1 MANAE
6 QIKALIRSYA
16 DRDDARFC
24 AVAMQVAAD
33 QARKGKHDFA
43 AEIQKLVD
51 SIRGRSPIS
60 SLGPKIMPIASPRGE
75 LSELLFV
82 EQPEVRLSS
91 MVLSTRLR
99 KKLER
104 TLQEQ
109 RKSSLLAAQNL
120 HPRRKL
126 LFTGPPGCGK
136 TMAAA
141 ALAGE
146 LGIPLLT
153 VRMES
158 LITKFLG
165 ETSAKLALVF
175 QAISDT
181 RAVYLF
187 DEFDSIGIERGVS
200 SDVGE
205 ARRIV
210 NTFLSLSEKV
220 GGTSLLIAATNHGTS
235 LDKALF
241 RRFDDFLEFPLPDD
255 ELIRKLLFTRITTAQ
270 RGCKEFGRDS
280 GLTEVVSIAKG
291 LSFGDIANS
300 CDDALKKA
308 VIEERP
314 ILVNDLIEAIQERR
328 SFMDQVE
335 LSNTRYAKE

>member
-33 QARKGKHDFA
+33 QARKGKHDLA

-51 SIRGRSPIS
+51 SIRGRSTIS

-75 LSELLFV
+75 LSDLLFV

-99 KKLER
+99 KKLDR

-109 RKSSLLAAQNL
+109 RRSSLLAAQNL

-126 LFTGPPGCGK
+126 LFIGPPGCGK

-187 DEFDSIGIERGVS
+187 DEFDSIGLERGTS

-205 ARRIV
+205 TRRIL

-220 GGTSLLIAATNHGTS
+220 GGTSLLIAATNHARG

-241 RRFDDFLEFPLPDD
+241 RRFDDFLEFGLPDD
-255 ELIRKLLFTRITTAQ
+255 ELIRELVSIRIAPQ
-270 RGCKEFGRDS
+270 RFKGSGRDTTLS
-280 GLTEVVSIAKG
+280 EIIPAAKG
-291 LSFGDIANS
+291 FSFADIS
-300 CDDALKKA
+300 KCCEDALKKA
-308 VIEERP
+308 VIEDRS
-314 ILVNDLIEAIQERR
+314 IAGNDLIEAIQDRR
-328 SFMDQVE
+328 RFIDSARAQ
-335 LSNTRYAKE
+335 

>member
-33 QARKGKHDFA
+33 QARKGKHDLA

-51 SIRGRSPIS
+51 SIRGRSAIS

-75 LSELLFV
+75 LSDLLFV

-99 KKLER
+99 KKLDR

-109 RKSSLLAAQNL
+109 RRSSVLAAQNL

-126 LFTGPPGCGK
+126 LFIGPPGCGK

-187 DEFDSIGIERGVS
+187 DEFDSIGLERGAS

-205 ARRIV
+205 TRRIL

-220 GGTSLLIAATNHGTS
+220 GGTSLLIAATNHATG

-241 RRFDDFLEFPLPDD
+241 RRFDDFLEFGLPDD
-255 ELIRKLLFTRITTAQ
+255 KLIRELISIRIAPQ
-270 RGCKEFGRDS
+270 RFNALERDKS
-280 GLTEVVSIAKG
+280 LSEIVPAAKG
-291 LSFGDIANS
+291 FSFADIS
-300 CDDALKKA
+300 KCCEDALEKA
-308 VIEERP
+308 VIEDRL
-314 ILVNDLIEAIQERR
+314 IDGNDLIEAIQDRGR
-328 SFMDQVE
+328 FIDSARVQ
-335 LSNTRYAKE
+335 

>member
-1 MANAE
+1 MATAE
-6 QIKALIRSYA
+6 QIKALIKSYA
-16 DRDDARFC
+16 DRDDTRFC

-33 QARKGKHDFA
+33 QARRGKRDLA
-43 AEIQKLVD
+43 AEIQRLVD
-51 SIRGRSPIS
+51 AIRHRSPIS
-60 SLGPKIMPIASPRGE
+60 GLGSKIMPIASPRGE
-75 LSELLFV
+75 VSELLFV
-82 EQPEVRLSS
+82 EQPDVRLSS
-91 MVLSTRLR
+91 MVLSNRLR
-99 KKLER
+99 AKLER
-104 TLQEQ
+104 ILQEQ
-109 RKSSLLAAQNL
+109 RRSSLLTAQNL

-126 LFTGPPGCGK
+126 LFVGPPGCGK
-136 TMAAA
+136 TMGAA

-175 QAISDT
+175 QAISET

-187 DEFDSIGIERGVS
+187 DEFDSIGIERGAS

-205 ARRIV
+205 TRRIL

-220 GGTSLLIAATNHGTS
+220 GGTSLLIAATNHATS

-255 ELIRKLLFTRITTAQ
+255 ELIRELLFTRIGAQ
-270 RGCKEFGRDS
+270 SVKAWRHDAET
-280 GLTEVVSIAKG
+280 LAEVVSIARDF
-291 LSFGDIANS
+291 SFGDIS
-300 CDDALKKA
+300 KCCDDALKKA
-308 VIEERP
+308 VIEDRQ
-314 ILVNDLIEAIQERR
+314 INADDLIEAIQERR
-328 SFMDQVE
+328 RFLQ
-335 LSNTRYAKE
+335 TARAQ

>member
-33 QARKGKHDFA
+33 QARKGKHDLA

-51 SIRGRSPIS
+51 SIRGRSAIS

-75 LSELLFV
+75 LSDLLLV

-99 KKLER
+99 KKLDR

-109 RKSSLLAAQNL
+109 RRSSVLAAQNL

-126 LFTGPPGCGK
+126 LFIGPPGCGK

-187 DEFDSIGIERGVS
+187 DEFDSIGLERGAS

-205 ARRIV
+205 TRRIL

-220 GGTSLLIAATNHGTS
+220 GGTSLLIAATNHATG

-241 RRFDDFLEFPLPDD
+241 RRFDDFLEFGLPDD
-255 ELIRKLLFTRITTAQ
+255 ELIRELISIRIAPQ
-270 RGCKEFGRDS
+270 RFNALERDKS
-280 GLTEVVSIAKG
+280 LSEIVPAAKG
-291 LSFGDIANS
+291 FSFADIS
-300 CDDALKKA
+300 KCCEDALKKA
-308 VIEERP
+308 VIEDRL
-314 ILVNDLIEAIQERR
+314 IDGNDLIEAIQDRGR
-328 SFMDQVE
+328 FIDSARVQ
-335 LSNTRYAKE
+335 

>member
-16 DRDDARFC
+16 ERDDARFC

-33 QARKGKHDFA
+33 QAKKGKHDFA

-51 SIRGRSPIS
+51 SIRGRSAIS

-82 EQPEVRLSS
+82 EQPEIRLSS

-109 RKSSLLAAQNL
+109 RRSSLLAAQNL

-126 LFTGPPGCGK
+126 LFIGPPGCGK

-141 ALAGE
+141 AIAGE

-175 QAISDT
+175 RAISDT

-187 DEFDSIGIERGVS
+187 DEFDSIGLERGAS

-205 ARRIV
+205 ARRIL

-220 GGTSLLIAATNHGTS
+220 GGTSLLIAATNHATS

-241 RRFDDFLEFPLPDD
+241 RRFDDFLEFPLPSD
-255 ELIRKLLFTRITTAQ
+255 ELVDELLRARIGLWGHNMSRHNIRLSEIVA
-270 RGCKEFGRDS
+270 S
-280 GLTEVVSIAKG
+280 AKG
-291 LSFGDIANS
+291 FSFGDIS
-300 CDDALKKA
+300 KCCDDALKRA
-308 VIEERP
+308 IIEDRA
-314 ILVNDLIEAIQERR
+314 IRDTDLIEAIQERR
-328 SFMDQVE
+328 RFIDG
-335 LSNTRYAKE
+335 TRHD

>member
-6 QIKALIRSYA
+6 QIKALIRSHA

-33 QARKGKHDFA
+33 EARRGKHDLA
-43 AEIQKLVD
+43 TEIQKLVD
-51 SIRGRSPIS
+51 SIRGRSTIPA
-60 SLGPKIMPIASPRGE
+60 LGPKIMPIASPRGE
-75 LSELLFV
+75 LSDLLFV

-91 MVLSTRLR
+91 MVLSDRLR
-99 KKLER
+99 KRLKR

-109 RKSSLLAAQNL
+109 RKASVLVAQSLQ
-120 HPRRKL
+120 PRRKL
-126 LFTGPPGCGK
+126 LFVGPPGCGK

-187 DEFDSIGIERGVS
+187 DEFDSIGLERGAS

-205 ARRIV
+205 ARRIL

-220 GGTSLLIAATNHGTS
+220 GGTSLLIAATNHETS
-235 LDKALF
+235 LDRALF
-241 RRFDDFLEFPLPDD
+241 RRFDDFLEFPLPDR
-255 ELIRKLLFTRITTAQ
+255 ELIRELLVTRLVSQGLEA
-270 RGCKEFGRDS
+270 FGPDLNLS
-280 GLTEVVSIAKG
+280 EMVLAANGF
-291 LSFGDIANS
+291 SFGDIAKC
-300 CDDALKKA
+300 CDDALKRALIEDRLIA
-308 VIEERP
+308 VG
-314 ILVNDLIEAIQERR
+314 DLIEAIQERR
-328 SFMDQVE
+328 RFVDGD
-335 LSNTRYAKE
+335 RAR